1 MLLPFCL
8 TSALCAKLSF
18 LSIKT
23 IMGPSTQLSFGS
35 VPRFCFSGYRLALG
49 QETCLNSDHVIL
61 FTKSSFAY
69 WIKQTFSLACHPH
82 ACHCLIPP
90 PSYHPCQYSFLIF
103 MLSLESSKHLSKGT
117 FSFFKIWL
125 ISPPLQL
132 PLSLSFVLHLWTEF
146 FHILLSIY
154 GVSVQRVVSS
164 SKMKVLVSQSCLTLC
179 GPMDCSPP
187 GFSILGI
194 LQGRILESVAIP
206 FSKGSSWPRNQTPVP
221 CIAGRFFTV
230 WATREA
236 L

>member
-103 MLSLESSKHLSKGT
+103 MLSGVLKA
-117 FSFFKIWL
+117 SFQGHFL
-125 ISPPLQL
+125 
-132 PLSLSFVLHLWTEF
+132 
-146 FHILLSIY
+146 
-154 GVSVQRVVSS
+154 
-164 SKMKVLVSQSCLTLC
+164 
-179 GPMDCSPP
+179 
-187 GFSILGI
+187 I
-194 LQGRILESVAIP
+194 LQDLTHITSFTASS
-206 FSKGSSWPRNQTPVP
+206 FSLLCTPSLNRVLP
-221 CIAGRFFTV
+221 YFAFYLWSFCAEGGLLI
-230 WATREA
+230 
-236 L
+236 